1 MLWIF
6 PAVGIFCTAHQ
17 RGHAEIKKAAVTLGE
32 PEMAVTKNSKEKTTA
47 PVERAIEATEG
58 AGRFRIRLID
68 HKGADI

>member
-32 PEMAVTKNSKEKTTA
+32 PEMAVTKKLQRKNNGSSGKS
-47 PVERAIEATEG
+47 ERG
-58 AGRFRIRLID
+58 G
-68 HKGADI
+68 